1 MRLSILAVFLASLCL
16 PGAALAQ
23 GIIIKPPVSCSDIH
37 SAPDCST
44 LARGRGGTSLGGA
57 GTVPLYRPQPV
68 AISGSRAGTGTSG
81 TSTSGTGSTIGALS
95 ATNGGTGIL
104 RPLVPSRGASGL
116 GTLQPTISTPRA
128 VGPLIEAVPG
138 AIDGSSV
145 GSTGAID
152 ATSAIGTTGTARSV
166 GPLPPVAPSSSPSPS
181 GDELDQVLNGSSSSG
196 GVQ

>member
-1 MRLSILAVFLASLCL
+1 MRLSILAISLASLCL
-16 PGAALAQ
+16 PGATFGQ

-44 LARGRGGTSLGGA
+44 VARGRGGTSLGGA
-57 GTVPLYRPQPV
+57 GTVPLNRPSPV
-68 AISGSRAGTGTSG
+68 AISGSRTGTGTSG
-81 TSTSGTGSTIGALS
+81 TTSTIGALN

-104 RPLVPSRGASGL
+104 RPLVPSPGVTGL

-145 GSTGAID
+145 GTTSAID
-152 ATSAIGTTGTARSV
+152 ATSAIGTTGTIRSV

-181 GDELDQVLNGSSSSG
+181 GDELDQLLNGGSSSG
-196 GVQ
+196 GAQ